1 MTSSLFSNVH
11 KKDNITKRKLNSSE
25 SISDPHINEKIKYIK
40 ISKYRSFFEEKKP
53 WPESSNRH
61 DNKIRYFVMV
71 HIVFF
76 KYLNINNIKIVSLN
90 ISHEKNYVT
99 YLINNIRNVYILY
112 ISFNK
117 FWII

>member
-53 WPESSNRH
+53 
-61 DNKIRYFVMV
+61 
-71 HIVFF
+71 
-76 KYLNINNIKIVSLN
+76 
-90 ISHEKNYVT
+90 
-99 YLINNIRNVYILY
+99 
-112 ISFNK
+112 
-117 FWII
+117 